1 MLRHDLRHRA
11 RLVDVAQRAGC
22 SSAAVSCVLT
32 GAGAGR
38 IRVGQKK
45 AELIRRAAA
54 DLNFRP
60 NHAARQLKGK
70 QSMVLGILSRNWE
83 TSFQLRT
90 FYWLQQAA
98 AAQGYHIL
106 TAQCQS
112 AAEVAAAADEFLARG
127 IDGAMCFGQD
137 ADAPDAESCLA
148 LARFPRLVSL
158 FGRVDVPGSVCL
170 RVCEASG
177 ISQAVEHLHQQ
188 GKRRVA
194 LILMPGGPGMEQRRK
209 GFSAAHRRLGLT
221 VLPEQ
226 IQPVGVYDWI
236 WQQSD
241 IAERVD
247 AWIGRVVVD
256 FGADAVIAQDDFR
269 AAFLIQGLAR
279 RGLRVPQDVAVIG
292 YENDLISHH
301 LTPPL
306 STVHI
311 PVREVAAAAVTML
324 VTAAATPSAAALKS
338 RTFKPRLRVRGS
350 G

>member
-1 MLRHDLRHRA
+1 MRRLDPPHRA

-32 GAGAGR
+32 GSGAGQ
-38 IRVGQKK
+38 IRVGPQK

-60 NHAARQLKGK
+60 NHAAQQLKGK
-70 QSMVLGILSRNWE
+70 QSLVLGILSRNWE
-83 TSFQLRT
+83 TTFQLRT

-106 TAQCQS
+106 AAQCRS
-112 AAEVAAAADEFLARG
+112 AAEVAATADEFLARG
-127 IDGAMCFGQD
+127 IDGAMCFGHD
-137 ADAPDAESCLA
+137 TDAPDAECCAA
-148 LARFPRLVSL
+148 LARFPHLVSL
-158 FGRVDVPGSVCL
+158 FGRVDVSGSVCL

-177 ISQAVEHLHQQ
+177 IAQAVEHLHQS
-188 GKRRVA
+188 GRRRMT
-194 LILMPGGPGMEQRRK
+194 LIVLPEGPGMEQRRK
-209 GFSAAHRRLGLT
+209 GFLAAHRRLGLK
-221 VLPEQ
+221 VRAEQ
-226 IQPVGVYDWI
+226 IQTVEMFDWI
-236 WQQSD
+236 WQQAD
-241 IAERVD
+241 LAERVD
-247 AWIGRVVVD
+247 AWIERVVLGG
-256 FGADAVIAQDDFR
+256 GADAVIAQDDFR

-311 PVREVAAAAVTML
+311 PVREVAVAAVQMLVAAA
-324 VTAAATPSAAALKS
+324 ASPSAAALKS
-338 RTFKPRLRVRGS
+338 KTFKPRLMVRGS